1 MTRVEVLT
9 MKAFDSQASI
19 NAPNRLTTYWINNV
33 PREYGEL
40 KNFVAPEPQPQ
51 PAQSD
56 DNQTN
61 IYDRG
66 RTLKSALYW
75 GPKEKVVQAS
85 APTQA
90 ASGPTEAQP
99 LLQIFQLM
107 KSAVKPNHARA
118 KVLPV

>member
-1 MTRVEVLT
+1 

-19 NAPNRLTTYWINNV
+19 DAPNRLTTYWINNV

-40 KNFVAPEPQPQ
+40 KNFVEPESQPQ

-56 DNQTN
+56 DNQSN

-75 GPKEKVVQAS
+75 GPKEKVVQAP
-85 APTQA
+85 APTKA
-90 ASGPTEAQP
+90 SSGPTPGAQP
-99 LLQIFQLM
+99 LLQIIQFM
-107 KSAVKPNHARA
+107 KSAIKHDPAQA